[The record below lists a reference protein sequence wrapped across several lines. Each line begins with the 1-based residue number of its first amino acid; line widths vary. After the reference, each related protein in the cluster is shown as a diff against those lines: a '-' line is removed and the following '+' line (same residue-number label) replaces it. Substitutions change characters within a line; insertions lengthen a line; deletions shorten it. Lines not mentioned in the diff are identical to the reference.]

1 MSHDQQGR
9 VRELMKQLKLHQ
21 AERTLTDHL
30 PTNPGERVRFLG
42 VLERILTVEQAHR
55 VERRIERRIQQAR
68 FPDMPT
74 LETFD
79 FDFQTGIDRELVM
92 DLATLAWVDRQEDL
106 VLIGQSGTGKS
117 HIAKALCLI
126 GCKQQRSVRYTTCA
140 DMMTTLFASLAD
152 NTLGDA
158 IKRYVRPQLLLVDDL
173 GYDPIEQE
181 QAREAQLLY
190 KVLEARHQKAS
201 TIVTSNLDADAWP
214 EYLGNHYLTIALL
227 DRLLYRGTA
236 ITIDGPSWRLHQH
249 ERRKAERA
257 QRRADKAAEHDE
269 DAVS

>member
-1 MSHDQQGR
+1 MSADQQGR
-9 VRELMKQLKLHQ
+9 VRELMKQLKLHE
-21 AERTLTDHL
+21 AERTITDHL
-30 PTNPGERVRFLG
+30 PTEPGERVRTLG
-42 VLERILTVEQAHR
+42 VIERILTAEQAHR
-55 VERRIERRIQQAR
+55 VERRIERRIKAAR

-92 DLATLAWVDRQEDL
+92 DLATLAWVGRQEDL

-126 GCKQQRSVRYTTCA
+126 GCKQQRSVLYTTCA

-158 IKRYVRPQLLLVDDL
+158 IKRYIRPQILLVDDL

-201 TIVTSNLDADAWP
+201 TIVTSNLDAEAWP
-214 EYLGNHYLTIALL
+214 AYLGNHYLTIALL

-249 ERRKAERA
+249 EKRNAERA
-257 QRRADKAAEHDE
+257 QRRADKAAERNE
-269 DAVS
+269 GG

>member
-1 MSHDQQGR
+1 MSGDQQSR
-9 VRELMKQLKLHQ
+9 VRELMKLLKMRE

-30 PTNPGERVRFLG
+30 PAEPNERVRVMG
-42 VLERILTVEQAHR
+42 VLERVLATEQAWR

-68 FPDMPT
+68 LPDMPT

-79 FDFQTGIDRELVM
+79 FDFQTGIERELVM
-92 DLATLAWVDRQEDL
+92 DLATLAWVDRGEDL
-106 VLIGQSGTGKS
+106 VLVGQSGVGKS
-117 HIAKALCLI
+117 HVAKALCLI
-126 GCKQQRSVRYTTCA
+126 GCKQQRSVLYTSCA

-190 KVLEARHQKAS
+190 KVLEARHLKAS
-201 TIVTSNLDADAWP
+201 TIVTSNLDAGDWP

-257 QRRADKAAEHDE
+257 QRRADRHTDRNE
-269 DAVS
+269 DVVT